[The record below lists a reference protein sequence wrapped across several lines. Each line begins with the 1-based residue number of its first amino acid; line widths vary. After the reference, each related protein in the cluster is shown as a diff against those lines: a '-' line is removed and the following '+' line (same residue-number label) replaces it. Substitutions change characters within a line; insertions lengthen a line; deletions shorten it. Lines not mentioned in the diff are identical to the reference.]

1 MEFLF
6 DRVLSSIAYERL
18 VSLQHFD
25 FCDKKMLDKNTDH
38 ANPVMICLLPVDI
51 PWGDSSCACFPG
63 RIKT

>member
-6 DRVLSSIAYERL
+6 DRVLNSIAYEWAPR
-18 VSLQHFD
+18 D

-38 ANPVMICLLPVDI
+38 ANPVTICLLPVDI

>member
-38 ANPVMICLLPVDI
+38 ANPVTICLLPVDI
-51 PWGDSSCACFPG
+51 P
-63 RIKT
+63 